1 MPAFREDAQAS
12 ERFSESGKDIGAIPK
27 RRHFMSKE
35 YQELK
40 KSYDSIKKKIPYEP
54 KWGIV
59 LGSGLGDFVENL
71 KIDGAINFKDI
82 KGFPKATNTAH
93 KGRYVFTKINNVPVV
108 VMQGRIH
115 HYEGYSTTESVKTIR
130 LMKLMGIENLI
141 VTNAAGGTNKKFKA
155 NDLMLITDHISLFVR
170 NPLIGENVDELGVR
184 FPDMTEAYDKNLR
197 DKITKA
203 ATKNKIKLQKG
214 IYVQLTGP
222 SYESPAE
229 ISLLAKLGASA
240 VGMSTVIEVIAARHA
255 GIKVAGI
262 SCITNMAAGLQKTL
276 QNEEEVLENAK
287 KSSDKIYKILKE
299 IIK

>member
-1 MPAFREDAQAS
+1 
-12 ERFSESGKDIGAIPK
+12 
-27 RRHFMSKE
+27 MSKE

-40 KSYDSIKKKIPYEP
+40 KSYDSVKKKIPYEP

-71 KIDGAINFKDI
+71 KIDGTIDFKDI

-115 HYEGYSTTESVKTIR
+115 HYEGYTTTESVKTIR

-141 VTNAAGGTNKKFKA
+141 VTNAAGGTNKTFKA
-155 NDLMLITDHISLFVR
+155 NDLMLITDHIALFIR
-170 NPLIGENVDELGVR
+170 NPLIGENVDEFGVR
-184 FPDMTEAYDKNLR
+184 FPDMSEAYDKKLSAQI
-197 DKITKA
+197 KKA
-203 ATKNKIKLQKG
+203 ATKNKIKLKEG
-214 IYVQLTGP
+214 VYAQLTGP
-222 SYESPAE
+222 SYESP
-229 ISLLAKLGASA
+229 SDVKVLMKLGADA
-240 VGMSTVIEVIAARHA
+240 VGMSTVIEVITARHA
-255 GIKVAGI
+255 SIRVAGI

-276 QNEEEVLENAK
+276 QNDEEVLENAK

-299 IIK
+299 IVK